1 MRSISM
7 SRKYKKYSKE
17 FKLQAVRECEE
28 GATFYS
34 VDKKYGLSFGTTGK
48 WFAYYKAQGEDALE
62 KHNSMLCRYS
72 AEFKRKVVDD
82 YLSGGGSYQTIAI
95 KYGILSEPTVMK
107 WVRKYNSHE
116 ELTVSRP
123 EGVYL
128 VAKENKGRATTLE
141 ERIAIVEH
149 CTANS
154 YNYSLTAKEYNCS
167 YSQVYSWVKK
177 YQANGVEGLYDRR
190 GHSKPTEDLS
200 EIEKLR
206 AENRVL
212 KALNKQKQI
221 EIDFLKKLDAVER
234 R

>member
-1 MRSISM
+1 MEIIAGTVLRDCAGGSAAHERSYASH
-7 SRKYKKYSKE
+7 S
-17 FKLQAVRECEE
+17 A
-28 GATFYS
+28 
-34 VDKKYGLSFGTTGK
+34 GLLLPGLPDRRLRRTGI
-48 WFAYYKAQGEDALE
+48 FTLE

-95 KYGILSEPTVMK
+95 KYGILSEPTVMN

-177 YQANGVEGLYDRR
+177 YQANGIV
-190 GHSKPTEDLS
+190 
-200 EIEKLR
+200 
-206 AENRVL
+206 
-212 KALNKQKQI
+212 
-221 EIDFLKKLDAVER
+221 
-234 R
+234 